1 VVVRCEGPVV
11 LYFLVWKM
19 KALVVALLVAA
30 VALLCT
36 GHIILACGAVM
47 LAGTMSRF
55 IIRIPT
61 L

>member
-1 VVVRCEGPVV
+1 MR
-11 LYFLVWKM
+11 
-19 KALVVALLVAA
+19 ALVVALLVAA

-55 IIRIPT
+55 IIRTPT

>member
-1 VVVRCEGPVV
+1 
-11 LYFLVWKM
+11 M
-19 KALVVALLVAA
+19 KALVVTLPVAA
-30 VALLCT
+30 VILLCT
-36 GHIILACGAVM
+36 GHIISACGAVM

>member
-1 VVVRCEGPVV
+1 
-11 LYFLVWKM
+11 M
-19 KALVVALLVAA
+19 KFLLVILVIAA

-36 GHIILACGAVM
+36 GHVILACGAIM

-55 IIRIPT
+55 IVRTPT

>member
-1 VVVRCEGPVV
+1 MVGHCEGPVV

-19 KALVVALLVAA
+19 KVLVVTLLVAA
-30 VALLCT
+30 VVLLCT

-47 LAGTMSRF
+47 LAGTVSRF
-55 IIRIPT
+55 IIRTPT

>member
-1 VVVRCEGPVV
+1 MVRCEGPAV
-11 LYFLVWKM
+11 LYFLVWKKM

-55 IIRIPT
+55 IIRTPT

>member
-1 VVVRCEGPVV
+1 MVGYCEGPFL

-19 KALVVALLVAA
+19 KALVVTLLVAA
-30 VALLCT
+30 VVLLCT

-47 LAGTMSRF
+47 LAGTVSRF
-55 IIRIPT
+55 IIRKPT

>member
-19 KALVVALLVAA
+19 KFLVIILVVAA
-30 VALLCT
+30 VVLLCT

-55 IIRIPT
+55 IIRTPT